1 MAMAAVVLIALI
13 LCTVGGAFFLDVF
26 ELLFTIA
33 VALVV
38 FVGLAYAW
46 FSIMRNRDNKAE
58 SVKLN
63 SLPAEESSKERPLQ
77 TVHPAWD
84 KASGDFETGSP
95 GPCEIPAAAQVR
107 GAGDKESEHGCVG
120 VPTHAL
126 PLAAPLSGSPL
137 RNQVHSVSIECHE
150 GLEPSSEA
158 ALETAETSVPQG
170 PCPKAARQAWE
181 EVPVPGVSGLVL
193 GTVGDDAMVARGG
206 EGEHSESKLYH
217 GSNFLAAA
225 APASVVADSPHAS
238 PVPTEDETKK
248 SRRTLTHIL
257 CRPPGGIEEDEQN
270 HPHVEIA
277 QPPPADV
284 LEPQE
289 QPKDQHLMLARSKT
303 EKVEQGDD
311 IGLVQLTSME
321 SDGSERPFFV
331 EAKEECPSC
340 EDPVALNSEEEDC
353 PSCKDPATRSAT
365 AEEEECQTCAD
376 LAAPSV
382 SHAQE
387 ECLSCEDLTGPRI
400 TADEEECQSC
410 ADLADERECQSCA
423 DLAQVETAD
432 HAWWDSLSAQARS
445 EEEDWQRKLS
455 ALQFRVLRQK
465 GTEEIHTGE
474 YCTTNA
480 RGVYSCSGCGQDLYL
495 SAHKFP
501 AAAST
506 HGWPAFFDEI
516 RGAITRE
523 KNKKVPEIVCSR
535 CGGHLGHVFKS
546 SRYPGPRKER
556 HCVNSVSLLFKE
568 ESNKKSNV
576 RSLM

>member
-84 KASGDFETGSP
+84 KAS
-95 GPCEIPAAAQVR
+95 
-107 GAGDKESEHGCVG
+107 
-120 VPTHAL
+120 
-126 PLAAPLSGSPL
+126 
-137 RNQVHSVSIECHE
+137 ECHE

-238 PVPTEDETKK
+238 P
-248 SRRTLTHIL
+248 
-257 CRPPGGIEEDEQN
+257 
-270 HPHVEIA
+270 
-277 QPPPADV
+277 DV

-465 GTEEIHTGE
+465 GTEEIHTE
-474 YCTTNA
+474 
-480 RGVYSCSGCGQDLYL
+480 L
-495 SAHKFP
+495 
-501 AAAST
+501 
-506 HGWPAFFDEI
+506 
-516 RGAITRE
+516 
-523 KNKKVPEIVCSR
+523 
-535 CGGHLGHVFKS
+535 
-546 SRYPGPRKER
+546 
-556 HCVNSVSLLFKE
+556 
-568 ESNKKSNV
+568 
-576 RSLM
+576 